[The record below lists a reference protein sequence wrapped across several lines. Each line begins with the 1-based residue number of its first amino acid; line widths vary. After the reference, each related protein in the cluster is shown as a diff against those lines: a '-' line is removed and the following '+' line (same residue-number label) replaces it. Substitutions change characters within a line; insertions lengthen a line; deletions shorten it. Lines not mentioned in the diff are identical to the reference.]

1 MKNEMFWEW
10 FNSTAAPQLAKREV
24 SFRKMFEYLDQVEG
38 PLTIIETGCMRE
50 IGNRAGDGQSTLLWD
65 KYVEFSGNANPL
77 VLTVDLDPAATSA
90 CKAKVSQRVQVQT
103 GDSVAVLGEV
113 ARQLKRSGRMIN
125 LLYMDSYDVD
135 WADPTLSAVHHLKE
149 LVSVSTALSPR
160 TLVVVDDA
168 PQMAYVAPDQT
179 GQYSIVISPKIS
191 GKALFV
197 AEYAR
202 QVGAQL
208 AFSHYQA
215 GWLGMVKE

>member
-50 IGNRAGDGQSTLLWD
+50 IGNWAGDGQSTLLWD

-90 CKAKVSQRVQVQT
+90 CKAMVSQRVQVQT

-125 LLYMDSYDVD
+125 LLYMDFL
-135 WADPTLSAVHHLKE
+135 TLISLNKSWSCPFLYS
-149 LVSVSTALSPR
+149 LVR
-160 TLVVVDDA
+160 
-168 PQMAYVAPDQT
+168 
-179 GQYSIVISPKIS
+179 
-191 GKALFV
+191 
-197 AEYAR
+197 
-202 QVGAQL
+202 
-208 AFSHYQA
+208 FSKFCDHTT
-215 GWLGMVKE
+215 